1 MRTAAARRWQRYTL
15 YIIYIMYRMLPE
27 TKKVRGPEWGRAPLL
42 LFLLCSLH
50 YIYHVGTNAAAAGP
64 PRDAFRLRTIRFGC
78 CCRGTL
84 SSQND
89 PLRVLLSSDESES
102 DSMTRTVSVVWV

>member
-1 MRTAAARRWQRYTL
+1 MRTAAARRWRRYTL

-50 YIYHVGTNAAAAGP
+50 YISCRDERRRSRTAVG
-64 PRDAFRLRTIRFGC
+64 RF
-78 CCRGTL
+78 

-89 PLRVLLSSDESES
+89 PLRVLLSLDESES